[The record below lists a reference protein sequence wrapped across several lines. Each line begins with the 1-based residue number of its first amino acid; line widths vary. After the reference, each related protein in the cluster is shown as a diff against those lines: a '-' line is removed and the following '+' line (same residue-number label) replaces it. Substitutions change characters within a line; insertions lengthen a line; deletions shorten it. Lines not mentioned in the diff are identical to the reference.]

1 MGTDL
6 EIYIRMFNLLK
17 RIYPALINYPNS
29 EKYALAQ
36 DTKNCIFGYLNYVS
50 RANNV
55 KSKRMIYAQEA
66 QGYLEDLKAKIMLA
80 YYLKYIGK
88 GFYKDISLE
97 LTEISKMLAGY
108 IRTINKRK

>member
-1 MGTDL
+1 
-6 EIYIRMFNLLK
+6 MFNLLK
-17 RIYPALINYPNS
+17 RIYPALVNYPKV
-29 EKYALAQ
+29 ERYALAQ
-36 DTKNCIFGYLNYVS
+36 DTKNCIFQYLSYIS

-55 KSKRMIYAQEA
+55 KSKRMVYAQEA

-80 YYLKYIGK
+80 HYLKYIGK

-108 IRTINKRK
+108 IRSINKKK